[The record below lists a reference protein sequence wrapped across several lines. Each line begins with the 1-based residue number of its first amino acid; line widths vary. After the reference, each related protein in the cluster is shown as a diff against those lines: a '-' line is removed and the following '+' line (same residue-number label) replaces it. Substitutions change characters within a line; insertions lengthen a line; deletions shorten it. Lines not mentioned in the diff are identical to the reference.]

1 MKRRRKRKRWMIPA
15 AAGILAAGMMYLPV
29 WWQNLQAEQE
39 KERWIDS
46 YMKREDPAGPEETGL
61 EPEADPEQQERME
74 PDGDPLQ
81 RQFDFEG
88 LQRVNPDI
96 VGWIY
101 LPGTQIDEPV
111 CRGTDNHFYLTHTA
125 GKAENP
131 LGAIFVPPETGKD
144 LADAHVLFYGHN
156 MRSGQRF
163 GELSSYCQES
173 FAREYPYVYI
183 YTPNGSRRGTV
194 YSVYQTNRDSDAYTI
209 GYKLETDAYAKW
221 QERTAEQ
228 SIYDCG
234 PIPDC
239 GQQVFTLS
247 TCTGSGAAKE
257 RLVVH
262 FVMTAEK

>member
-1 MKRRRKRKRWMIPA
+1 MIPA

-39 KERWIDS
+39 KENWIDT
-46 YMKREDPAGPEETGL
+46 YLKPEDPAEPEETGL
-61 EPEADPEQQERME
+61 DPEQQERME
-74 PDGDPLQ
+74 PDDDPLQ

-144 LADAHVLFYGHN
+144 LADAHVLFTAIICDPGKGSGSYPPTA
-156 MRSGQRF
+156 RSR
-163 GELSSYCQES
+163 S
-173 FAREYPYVYI
+173 R
-183 YTPNGSRRGTV
+183 GSTRTFTSTRRMDPDAERCTV
-194 YSVYQTNRDSDAYTI
+194 CTR
-209 GYKLETDAYAKW
+209 
-221 QERTAEQ
+221 RTATVMRTRLDISWRQMRMQ
-228 SIYDCG
+228 SG
-234 PIPDC
+234 R
-239 GQQVFTLS
+239 
-247 TCTGSGAAKE
+247 KE
-257 RLVVH
+257 PQSSPY
-262 FVMTAEK
+262 MTVDQYRTADSRSLRSPPARVQELRKNAWSYIL

>member
-1 MKRRRKRKRWMIPA
+1 MKKRRKRKRWMIPA

-101 LPGTQIDEPV
+101 LP
-111 CRGTDNHFYLTHTA
+111 
-125 GKAENP
+125 
-131 LGAIFVPPETGKD
+131 
-144 LADAHVLFYGHN
+144 
-156 MRSGQRF
+156 
-163 GELSSYCQES
+163 
-173 FAREYPYVYI
+173 
-183 YTPNGSRRGTV
+183 
-194 YSVYQTNRDSDAYTI
+194 
-209 GYKLETDAYAKW
+209 
-221 QERTAEQ
+221 
-228 SIYDCG
+228 
-234 PIPDC
+234 
-239 GQQVFTLS
+239 
-247 TCTGSGAAKE
+247 
-257 RLVVH
+257 
-262 FVMTAEK
+262 

>member
-1 MKRRRKRKRWMIPA
+1 M
-15 AAGILAAGMMYLPV
+15 
-29 WWQNLQAEQE
+29 
-39 KERWIDS
+39 
-46 YMKREDPAGPEETGL
+46 
-61 EPEADPEQQERME
+61 
-74 PDGDPLQ
+74 
-81 RQFDFEG
+81 
-88 LQRVNPDI
+88 QRVNPDI

-111 CRGTDNHFYLTHTA
+111 CRGTDNHYYLTHTA

>member
-1 MKRRRKRKRWMIPA
+1 MKKRRKRKRWMIPA

-46 YMKREDPAGPEETGL
+46 YMKREDPAGLEETGL

-111 CRGTDNHFYLTHTA
+111 CRGTDNHYYLTHTA
-125 GKAENP
+125 GKTENS
-131 LGAIFVPPETGKD
+131 LGAIFVPPETGED
-144 LADAHVLFYGHN
+144 LTDAHVLFFGHN

-163 GELSSYCQES
+163 GELSSYCQET
-173 FAREYPYVYI
+173 FARKYPHVYVY
-183 YTPNGSRRGTV
+183 TPKGSRCGTV
-194 YSVYQTNRDSDAYTI
+194 YSVYQTNSDSDAYTI
-209 GYKLETDAYAKW
+209 GYQLETDAYTEW
-221 QERTAEQ
+221 QERTAKQ
-228 SIYDCG
+228 SMYDCG
-234 PIPDC
+234 RIPDR
-239 GQQVFTLS
+239 GKQVFTLS

-262 FVMTAEK
+262 FLVTAEK

>member
-1 MKRRRKRKRWMIPA
+1 MKRERKRKRWMIPA
-15 AAGILAAGMMYLPV
+15 AAGILAAWMMYLPV

-39 KERWIDS
+39 KENWNDT
-46 YMKREDPAGPEETGL
+46 YLKPEDPAEPEETGL
-61 EPEADPEQQERME
+61 EPEADREQKERME

-101 LPGTQIDEPV
+101 LPGTKIDEPV
-111 CRGTDNHFYLTHTA
+111 CRGTDNHYYLTHTA

-131 LGAIFVPPETGKD
+131 LGAIFVPPETGED

-156 MRSGQRF
+156 MRSGQKF
-163 GELSSYCQES
+163 GELSSYCREA
-173 FAREYPYVYI
+173 FAREYPYIYL
-183 YTPNGSRRGTV
+183 YTPKGSRRGTV
-194 YSVYQTNRDSDAYTI
+194 YSVYQTDRESDAYTI
-209 GYKLETDAYAKW
+209 GYELETDAYAKW

-228 SIYDCG
+228 SMYDFG
-234 PIPDC
+234 SIPDC

>member
-1 MKRRRKRKRWMIPA
+1 MIPA

-39 KERWIDS
+39 KENWIDT
-46 YMKREDPAGPEETGL
+46 YLKPEDPAEPEETGL
-61 EPEADPEQQERME
+61 DPEQQERME
-74 PDGDPLQ
+74 PDDDPLQ

-144 LADAHVLFYGHN
+144 LADAHVLFL
-156 MRSGQRF
+156 R
-163 GELSSYCQES
+163 
-173 FAREYPYVYI
+173 P
-183 YTPNGSRRGTV
+183 
-194 YSVYQTNRDSDAYTI
+194 
-209 GYKLETDAYAKW
+209 
-221 QERTAEQ
+221 
-228 SIYDCG
+228 
-234 PIPDC
+234 
-239 GQQVFTLS
+239 
-247 TCTGSGAAKE
+247 
-257 RLVVH
+257 
-262 FVMTAEK
+262 